1 MDLTTLLI
9 HGFKPCVLSSEVVY
23 CSKCHYHVPFE
34 AIPGLIYQSSAC
46 PFSTVLR
53 AGSNYD
59 LVDYVSA
66 TDDFYTELRQL
77 HE

>member
-34 AIPGLIYQSSAC
+34 AISGLRYQSSAC
-46 PFSTVLR
+46 PFSVMFR
-53 AGSNYD
+53 SGDNYD
-59 LVDYVSA
+59 LVDYVDA
-66 TDDFYTELRQL
+66 TDGFYTELRQL

>member
-23 CSKCHYHVPFE
+23 CSQCHYHVPLE
-34 AIPGLIYQSSAC
+34 AIEGLRRQSSAC
-46 PFSTVLR
+46 PFSVMFR
-53 AGSNYD
+53 SGCNYD
-59 LVDYVSA
+59 LVNYVDA
-66 TDDFYTELRQL
+66 TDGFYTELRQL

>member
-23 CSKCHYHVPFE
+23 CSQCHYHVPLE
-34 AIPGLIYQSSAC
+34 AISGLRRRSITC
-46 PFSTVLR
+46 PFSVMFR
-53 AGSNYD
+53 SGCNYD
-59 LVDYVSA
+59 LVNYVEA
-66 TDDFYTELRQL
+66 TDGFYTELRQL

>member
-23 CSKCHYHVPFE
+23 CSKCHYHVPLE
-34 AIPGLIYQSSAC
+34 AIPGLIRQSSAC
-46 PFSTVLR
+46 PFSVMFR
-53 AGSNYD
+53 SGSNYD
-59 LVDYVSA
+59 LVDYVDA
-66 TDDFYTELRQL
+66 TDGFYTELRQL